1 MIRSGTPAI
10 YSVTGAPVDKPSYA
24 TGRGDVTF
32 GGPKQIPKLIS
43 ANKRINFTI
52 DLQFQR
58 NRTGTN
64 SQGVNMPTALERA
77 GDFSQ
82 TLVQGS
88 AVKIYDPLSGLPFVD
103 SKIPLTRINPA
114 ATPLLK
120 YFPDPNL
127 PFGNRNYQTSWT
139 TNAAQCTISPVSIL
153 TSK

>member
-1 MIRSGTPAI
+1 M
-10 YSVTGAPVDKPSYA
+10 
-24 TGRGDVTF
+24 
-32 GGPKQIPKLIS
+32 IS

-64 SQGVNMPTALERA
+64 SQGVNMPTALDRA
-77 GDFSQ
+77 GDFPQ

-88 AVKIYDPLSGLPFVD
+88 AVKIYYPLSGLPFVD

-114 ATPLLK
+114 ATALLK

-139 TNAAQCTISPVSIL
+139 TNAAQCTISPVSVL